1 MIEWIAYFLALII
14 GITLGMIGAGGSI
27 LTIPVLVYVL
37 GIAPTEA
44 TGYSLFIVGIT
55 AAVGVIPFYK
65 NKLIDFKTAIMFGA
79 PSIVAVFS
87 TRAFILPA
95 IPEILIKTE
104 SFSLNKDTFLL
115 LLFAL
120 VMIAASFSMIRNKKS
135 PTEDLLN
142 AKPKNYLFILLEGAV
157 VGVLTG
163 LVGAGGG
170 FLIIPALVLL
180 SGMPFKK
187 AIGTSLIIIAAKSLI
202 GFLGEAN
209 LAAANWS
216 LLSLFS
222 AFSIMGIFIG
232 FRLSK
237 IIQSNILKP
246 AFGYFTLLM
255 GIYILIKEGFLK

>member
-1 MIEWIAYFLALII
+1 MA
-14 GITLGMIGAGGSI
+14 
-27 LTIPVLVYVL
+27 
-37 GIAPTEA
+37 
-44 TGYSLFIVGIT
+44 LFIVGIT
-55 AAVGVIPFYK
+55 AAVGSFPFYK
-65 NKLIDFKTAIMFGA
+65 NKLIDFRTALLFGL
-79 PSIVAVFS
+79 PSIIAVFS

-120 VMIAASFSMIRNKKS
+120 VMIGASFSMIRNRAKEKEEL
-135 PTEDLLN
+135 PQF
-142 AKPKNYLFILLEGAV
+142 KPKNYFFILIEGTV
-157 VGVLTG
+157 VGILTG

-187 AIGTSLIIIAAKSLI
+187 AIGTSLIIIASKSLI

-209 LAAANWS
+209 LADADWS
-216 LLSLFS
+216 LLSFFS
-222 AFSIMGIFIG
+222 AFSMVGIFIG

-246 AFGYFTLLM
+246 AFGYFTLII

>member
-14 GITLGMIGAGGSI
+14 GITLGLIGAGGSI

-37 GIAPTEA
+37 GISPVEA

-55 AAVGVIPFYK
+55 AAAGSFPFYK
-65 NKLIDFKTAIMFGA
+65 NKLIDFRTALLFGL
-79 PSIVAVFS
+79 PSIIAVFS

-104 SFSLNKDTFLL
+104 SLSLNKDTFLL

-120 VMIAASFSMIRNKKS
+120 VMIGASFSMIRNRATQKAEL
-135 PTEDLLN
+135 TQF
-142 AKPKNYLFILLEGAV
+142 KPKNYFFILIEGTV
-157 VGVLTG
+157 VGILTG

-209 LAAANWS
+209 LADANWS